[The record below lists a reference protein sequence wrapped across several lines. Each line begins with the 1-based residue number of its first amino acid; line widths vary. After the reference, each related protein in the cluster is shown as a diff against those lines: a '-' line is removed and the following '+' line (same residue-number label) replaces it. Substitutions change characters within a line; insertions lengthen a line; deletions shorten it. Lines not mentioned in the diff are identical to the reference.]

1 MRCYAATPCKCNSR
15 PHGRS
20 SCHPWEKL
28 ASSWSRATAWWCT
41 PRDPIMRSSMAA
53 VERLTGKDSE
63 RLSPIESSTNCG
75 FFRGIKSKK
84 NREINSS
91 HVLQK
96 VELPSGNQTTQKH
109 ISIHFSYRT
118 FWDKK
123 NHLYA
128 AIFHQAMFDFQRL
141 PGLVNVA
148 TSLWKITMLYH
159 AI

>member
-1 MRCYAATPCKCNSR
+1 M
-15 PHGRS
+15 S
-20 SCHPWEKL
+20 SVGKACIQLIKGDCLMMYTSGSDH
-28 ASSWSRATAWWCT
+28 AQQYGSSGETNW
-41 PRDPIMRSSMAA
+41 
-53 VERLTGKDSE
+53 ERLGKTLPY
-63 RLSPIESSTNCG
+63 RIINQLR

-84 NREINSS
+84 IGKLTLLMYCKRSSYPLEIKQRKNTF
-91 HVLQK
+91 LY
-96 VELPSGNQTTQKH
+96 
-109 ISIHFSYRT
+109 ISLIEHFEI
-118 FWDKK
+118 KK